1 MYSSIWQILTSL
13 SANFKWPS
21 HIIVPVWW
29 TVLVSSKAE
38 KSRRGRRTRAP
49 LQAFSGPRKGKQQ
62 LTLLTFLDSI
72 ICFFTKSYITGKTT
86 GPCCRANQNRRHFPN
101 SHWQQVPSV
110 DCFCFSA
117 LAVLWHKTSQSRLF
131 KRTKNAGVVV
141 GNIGKIDSPCQPP
154 CSRGLGGKTYVS
166 ECWTMS
172 NNKNTVVEGQS
183 KTLY

>member
-1 MYSSIWQILTSL
+1 MYSSIWEILTSL
-13 SANFKWPS
+13 SANSKWPS

-29 TVLVSSKAE
+29 TVLVSSKTE
-38 KSRRGRRTRAP
+38 KRRWGHRTRAP

-62 LTLLTFLDSI
+62 LTLLTLLDSS
-72 ICFFTKSYITGKTT
+72 ICFLQRVVSLEK
-86 GPCCRANQNRRHFPN
+86 PQARAVVPTRTETFP
-101 SHWQQVPSV
+101 QQSLAASV
-110 DCFCFSA
+110 DSFCFSA
-117 LAVLWHKTSQSRLF
+117 LAALWHKTSQSRLF

-166 ECWTMS
+166 ECWAMS
-172 NNKNTVVEGQS
+172 NNKNTVVEGES

>member
-13 SANFKWPS
+13 SANSKWPS

-38 KSRRGRRTRAP
+38 KRRWGHRTRAP

-62 LTLLTFLDSI
+62 LTLLTLLDSS
-72 ICFFTKSYITGKTT
+72 ICFYKELYHWKNHRPVLSCQPK
-86 GPCCRANQNRRHFPN
+86 QRHFPN

-117 LAVLWHKTSQSRLF
+117 LAALWHKTSQSRLF
-131 KRTKNAGVVV
+131 KRTKNAGVLV

-166 ECWTMS
+166 ECWTVS

>member
-13 SANFKWPS
+13 SANSKWPS

-38 KSRRGRRTRAP
+38 KRRWGHRTRAP

-86 GPCCRANQNRRHFPN
+86 GPCCRANQNRDISPTVTGSKCRVLTVFVSQLSRRFDTKHRNHGCLKGQKTP
-101 SHWQQVPSV
+101 VLL
-110 DCFCFSA
+110 SA
-117 LAVLWHKTSQSRLF
+117 TLGKLTVLASCP
-131 KRTKNAGVVV
+131 VVAV
-141 GNIGKIDSPCQPP
+141 
-154 CSRGLGGKTYVS
+154 
-166 ECWTMS
+166 
-172 NNKNTVVEGQS
+172 
-183 KTLY
+183 